1 MEFHLN
7 INRFFQNPITKFRGQ
22 DIARCDPE
30 LWKVVDYVGEA
41 SRVAQNLHRP
51 VTIAHSFVNS
61 NQTLY
66 IMTDASANKGN
77 GAILGM
83 LKIGPKKLFLLD
95 KKGFQNE
102 LDPLCVLDFYIHESC
117 QRKGLGKLLFAH
129 FLEDEKLHVHK
140 IAIDR
145 PSEKFLGF
153 LQKHYGLKNFI
164 PQVNNFVIYEGFFD
178 NDDHQA
184 SSNPSAGRKNSSS
197 LPSRCNSMM
206 ALNAATEQSINFRT
220 RGKQSVT
227 ECLYDETISN
237 QNDLWR
243 TNSLVNVNTSPT
255 AQISV
260 QHQPKPFA
268 TDTASKFGH
277 HRLW

>member
-1 MEFHLN
+1 MY
-7 INRFFQNPITKFRGQ
+7 Q
-22 DIARCDPE
+22 
-30 LWKVVDYVGEA
+30 
-41 SRVAQNLHRP
+41 
-51 VTIAHSFVNS
+51 
-61 NQTLY
+61 
-66 IMTDASANKGN
+66 
-77 GAILGM
+77 
-83 LKIGPKKLFLLD
+83 KL
-95 KKGFQNE
+95 
-102 LDPLCVLDFYIHESC
+102 C
-117 QRKGLGKLLFAH
+117 
-129 FLEDEKLHVHK
+129 
-140 IAIDR
+140 
-145 PSEKFLGF
+145 
-153 LQKHYGLKNFI
+153 
-164 PQVNNFVIYEGFFD
+164 
-178 NDDHQA
+178 ND
-184 SSNPSAGRKNSSS
+184 SS

-206 ALNAATEQSINFRT
+206 ALNAATEQSINFGT

>member
-1 MEFHLN
+1 MEFDSN
-7 INRFFQNPITKFRGQ
+7 INRFFRNPITKFKGQ
-22 DIARCDPE
+22 DIARSDPE
-30 LWKVVDYVGEA
+30 LWKMVDYVGEA

-51 VTIAHSFVNS
+51 VTVAHSFANS

-66 IMTDASANKGN
+66 IMTDSSANKGN
-77 GAILGM
+77 GAVLGM

-95 KKGFQNE
+95 RKGQQNE
-102 LDPLCVLDFYIHESC
+102 LEPLCVLDFYIHESC
-117 QRKGLGKLLFAH
+117 QRMGLGKVLFTH
-129 FLEDEKLHVHK
+129 FLEDENIHVDK

-153 LQKHYGLKNFI
+153 LRKHYGLVDFI

-178 NDDHQA
+178 NCDRQA
-184 SSNPSAGRKNSSS
+184 SNKPSTCNTNSSS
-197 LPSRCNSMM
+197 LSSRCNSMI
-206 ALNAATEQSINFRT
+206 ALNSASGQSINFRT
-220 RGKQSVT
+220 RSRQSVT
-227 ECLYDETISN
+227 ECFYHEPECN

-243 TNSLVNVNTSPT
+243 TNSLVNVSRSPT

-260 QHQPKPFA
+260 QNQPKPFA
-268 TDTASKFGH
+268 TETASKFGH